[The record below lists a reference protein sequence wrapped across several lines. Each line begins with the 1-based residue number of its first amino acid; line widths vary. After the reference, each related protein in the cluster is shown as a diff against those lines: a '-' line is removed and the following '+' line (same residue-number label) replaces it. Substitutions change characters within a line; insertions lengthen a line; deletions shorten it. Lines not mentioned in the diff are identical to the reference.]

1 LELGLGRVS
10 ARVLLRVFWRDVRAV
25 IQHASEEERESNCTY
40 AERVSCNQKLTF
52 TYPFSAPNRRDN
64 WLPDCPHLFSITTTI
79 QRSAYTHLHLRQP
92 YAGPRFSRTRF
103 PQTYPRERLGWFEC
117 EFLGFDH
124 CADCRSWSREW
135 VLSRSSEQGE
145 GLLSIPIFPQPY
157 FLPVSKLRVPDFQPD
172 PRFSQSS
179 LDVGT
184 GKVGESGP
192 TVETEGQGRVEGDG
206 RGLRTRS
213 RGCRRKWHAR
223 GQ

>member
-1 LELGLGRVS
+1 MRQTSQGEK
-10 ARVLLRVFWRDVRAV
+10 
-25 IQHASEEERESNCTY
+25 ERESNCTL

-52 TYPFSAPNRRDN
+52 TYPFSAPNRRDHR
-64 WLPDCPHLFSITTTI
+64 LPDRSHLFSIPTTV
-79 QRSAYTHLHLRQP
+79 QRTAYSHLHLWQP
-92 YAGPRFSRTRF
+92 YAGPRFPRTRF
-103 PQTYPRERLGWFEC
+103 PQTYPRECLGRFER

-157 FLPVSKLRVPDFQPD
+157 FLPVAKLRVPDVQPD
-172 PRFSQSS
+172 PGLSQSP

-192 TVETEGQGRVEGDG
+192 TVETQGQRRVERDG

-213 RGCRRKWHAR
+213 RGCRCKWHAR